1 MAELATLARPY
12 AEAVFGLADQT
23 GALAKWST
31 VLAATAQVVEHPDM
45 RAVIDDPN
53 LSAEQLYALVVS
65 LVSED
70 VDASAQNFVRV
81 LIANNRLA
89 LLPQIRAQ
97 FEELK
102 HEREGVIEADITSA
116 FALDDQQLAAIVASL
131 ERRLKRRIDARVN
144 VDQELIGG
152 VRIAVGDEVIDG
164 SVRGMLAGM
173 ASGLLKA

>member
-12 AEAVFGLADQT
+12 AQAVFGLADKT
-23 GALAKWST
+23 GALAKWSQL
-31 VLAATAQVVEHPDM
+31 LAGMAQIAEHADV
-45 RAVIDDPN
+45 RSVIDNPN
-53 LSAEQLYALVVS
+53 LSAEQLYGLFVS
-65 LVSED
+65 LAPAEL
-70 VDASAQNFVRV
+70 DAGAQNFVRV
-81 LIANNRLA
+81 LIENDRLV

-116 FALDDQQLAAIVASL
+116 FALDDQQLAGIVASL
-131 ERRLKRRIDARVN
+131 ERRLKRRIDARVS

-173 ASGLLKA
+173 AGGLLKA